1 MEPVKFCWK
10 RKPLIIWEAVVK
22 QRPILD
28 IAAFGGKSLIRILGE
43 EEKNEKKEI
52 GGLPTKTSAT
62 LPLCV
67 FQSLLQGSAEARSV
81 IWRKCEKSRFGENY
95 QSNSKCLAKC
105 IFSAS
110 NLWLVQSQQ
119 QSVGKL
125 KSGAHFVRTRKKEQK
140 RVLPALSFIDI
151 NLQLSFVTH
160 WLPAK
165 RLLKSASSQIG
176 PLTSSYTPVVI

>member
-1 MEPVKFCWK
+1 MRK
-10 RKPLIIWEAVVK
+10 R
-22 QRPILD
+22 
-28 IAAFGGKSLIRILGE
+28 GKE
-43 EEKNEKKEI
+43 EI

-110 NLWLVQSQQ
+110 NLWLAQSQQ

-125 KSGAHFVRTRKKEQK
+125 KSGANFVRTRKKEFC
-140 RVLPALSFIDI
+140 LHCLSLILTF
-151 NLQLSFVTH
+151 NCLLLLTGSLQ
-160 WLPAK
+160 
-165 RLLKSASSQIG
+165 SAC
-176 PLTSSYTPVVI
+176 